1 MTFLNIT
8 NVSLSPGEPSDQSF
22 PYAAQLVFVSASH
35 SPSSLCS
42 YQGQRLWRGPVTDIT
57 TSPPR
62 GYEPPPTCLLP
73 RFMWLRRRRP
83 IQPFS
88 AEWDSFYADS
98 CVYDTVV
105 GSETGSGPV
114 CLRSVINESLKRLG
128 QFSQDKWWKGRTA
141 NVRTQTL
148 QDDGVISHLTPHT
161 PLALAAALKDTRLKR
176 KGETSLCLRRTS
188 AARTSPAALITTAT
202 ICFWYWSNFLSISA
216 WLCREKNNYCLHT
229 LHLHQGVCLWGN
241 VGRQ

>member
-1 MTFLNIT
+1 MPPVSRGAIRPNFPVRRTTRLCLRVSQPFLF
-8 NVSLSPGEPSDQSF
+8 VQLSRPEVVKRTCHRHH
-22 PYAAQLVFVSASH
+22 YL
-35 SPSSLCS
+35 PSSWLH
-42 YQGQRLWRGPVTDIT
+42 LP
-57 TSPPR
+57 
-62 GYEPPPTCLLP
+62 EPPPTCLLL

-105 GSETGSGPV
+105 GSETGFGPV

-161 PLALAAALKDTRLKR
+161 TGA
-176 KGETSLCLRRTS
+176 RRCS
-188 AARTSPAALITTAT
+188 
-202 ICFWYWSNFLSISA
+202 
-216 WLCREKNNYCLHT
+216 
-229 LHLHQGVCLWGN
+229 
-241 VGRQ
+241 